1 MCGIT
6 GALWNTPQKSLDGAT
21 LQRMVESLRHRGPDD
36 EGDWR
41 SEFRLLEANE
51 VRPGVALGFR
61 RLSIIDLAGG
71 HHPMSNEDGSVWMVF
86 NGEIYNYLELRRR
99 LEGSGHQFR
108 SRSDSEAI
116 VHLYE
121 DLGVECF
128 SHLNGMFAI
137 CTPYDKE
144 KATPGNGAMVAF
156 NMESRANVDKLHA
169 KALSLGASDEGAPGE
184 RGPGFYGA
192 YFRDADGNKFCGFC
206 MG

>member
-1 MCGIT
+1 MVGYTTFGTNDLEKAKAFYDALLGEFGAKRIMDT
-6 GALWNTPQKSLDGAT
+6 GRLVLWG
-21 LQRMVESLRHRGPDD
+21 RE
-36 EGDWR
+36 
-41 SEFRLLEANE
+41 
-51 VRPGVALGFR
+51 LG
-61 RLSIIDLAGG
+61 
-71 HHPMSNEDGSVWMVF
+71 
-86 NGEIYNYLELRRR
+86 
-99 LEGSGHQFR
+99 
-108 SRSDSEAI
+108 
-116 VHLYE
+116 
-121 DLGVECF
+121 
-128 SHLNGMFAI
+128 NGMFAI